1 MICFN
6 YTAMY
11 GCIQV
16 GDSEALN
23 HWSSGLPLAQTE
35 LDGTNKMEGI
45 DYTTS
50 RHTSG
55 HFEYIV

>member
-1 MICFN
+1 
-6 YTAMY
+6 MY

-16 GDSEALN
+16 GDPEALN
-23 HWSSGLPLAQTE
+23 HWSSGVPLAQTE
-35 LDGTNKMEGI
+35 LDGTSKMEGI

-50 RHTSG
+50 RHISG

>member
-1 MICFN
+1 
-6 YTAMY
+6 MY
-11 GCIQV
+11 ECIQV

-23 HWSSGLPLAQTE
+23 HWSLGVPLAQTE

-55 HFEYIV
+55 HFEYETIQS